1 MLQNSDEFEIV
12 IKTHAGLEEVLADE
26 VTDCGAIE
34 PEIITRGVKFNGNRE
49 LLYRCCLKSQTAMN
63 ILVTVAEFEINSMDD
78 LYQKTLDIAWEKL
91 FSLDKTFAIKGVVYA
106 DYVKNTNFPALR
118 VKDAIADRF
127 LKQFK
132 ERPNVQKDNPDIL
145 VQLLLRDKQVTLS
158 LDAGGNPLNQRG
170 YRMSGLEAPLN
181 ESLAAGILKLA
192 GWDMKTD
199 LYDPFCGSGTL
210 ITEAAIMATNKA
222 PNATR
227 KYFCLKNFKSY
238 NAKLWFELID
248 EYRENEIP
256 LECNFYAGDHYRG
269 AVETT
274 RKHWIKLGMPLDK
287 LELKNN
293 DFKSLEPAPGK
304 KFLVTNPPY
313 GKRLT
318 AKNLP
323 WIYREIGN
331 MLKHK
336 FSGNKAAV
344 FSGSEEGMKNVGL
357 KPLKKIKLFN
367 GPIES
372 KLHLFE
378 IYEGSRKSRPKPNKR
393 KSSYRKTK

>member
-1 MLQNSDEFEIV
+1 MFSAQSDFEIV

-26 VTDCGAIE
+26 VRECGALE
-34 PEIITRGVKFNGNRE
+34 PQIITRGVKFNGNQE

-63 ILVTVAEFEINSMDD
+63 VLITLGEFEISSMDD
-78 LYQKTLDIAWEKL
+78 LYKRTLEIEWENL
-91 FSLDKTFAIKGVVYA
+91 FGMDKTFAVKGIVYA

-118 VKDAIADRF
+118 VKDAVADRF
-127 LKQFK
+127 LNKYK
-132 ERPNVQKDNPDIL
+132 ERPNVEKDHPDVLI
-145 VQLLLRDKQVTLS
+145 QLLLRDNQVTIS
-158 LDAGGNPLNQRG
+158 LDASGNPLNQRG
-170 YRMSGLEAPLN
+170 YRVQGLEAPLN
-181 ESLAAGILKLA
+181 EALAAGIIKLA

-199 LYDPFCGSGTL
+199 LYDPFCGSGTFL
-210 ITEAAIMATNKA
+210 TEAAIMASNKA
-222 PNATR
+222 PNAGR
-227 KYFCLKNFKSY
+227 KYFCLKNFKGY

-256 LECNFYAGDHYRG
+256 LEPQFYGGDHYQG
-269 AVETT
+269 AVEAT
-274 RKHWIKLGMPLDK
+274 RKHWMKLGLPLTN
-287 LELKNN
+287 LQLYNA
-293 DFKSLEPAPGK
+293 DFKDFQPESGK

-318 AKNLP
+318 PKNLP
-323 WIYREIGN
+323 WLYREIGN

-336 FSGNKAAV
+336 FSGSKAAV

-357 KPLKKIKLFN
+357 KPAKKVRLFN

-378 IYEGSRKSRPKPNKR
+378 IYEGSKRNKKR
-393 KSSYRKTK
+393 F